1 LLKPN
6 LVEYERDTVINTH
19 PVIGAAV
26 EAFLKLGAKEVKVGE
41 GPGHRR
47 DTDGLL
53 LASGLYPFLKDTK
66 TQFVDLN
73 LDDIRRVPLQSDFMG
88 IDSLYF
94 ADTVLQSDL
103 LVSMPKLKTHHW
115 AGMTLSMKNLFGI
128 VPGIKYGWPK
138 NFLHWHG
145 IHESIV
151 DINSTVQSHFAIVD
165 GIVGMEGNGP
175 IQEPKPV
182 GVLVFGDDPVAVD
195 ATCVRVA
202 TESRKIEYLRK
213 AGEFLGILREHRS
226 ADRTKCRWFKPI
238 SSDRRLS
245 PPAELILSSKMS
257 TRLKRSSSCF
267 SSYPDFAVCFIKSFG
282 CDWRLLPWHRTPVLS
297 VVISV
302 FMLGL
307 SLGSWAGGRWISTL
321 TQRSQRSAIYFYA
334 MAEMAIGVGAFV
346 VPRLF
351 SLGEKVLL
359 NLGESNSFDYLV
371 FSAFL
376 VSVSI
381 LPWCLCMGATFPFM
395 LAFVKEV
402 YASDPKISAS
412 ISGQRNRSH
421 AGHLG
426 YGLCAG

>member
-1 LLKPN
+1 VNYPLSTQCSALTTGESALSTRSQKLSRRRFLQASSTLGLASLVDGCAERKPTWKRGGYRKSGQSRVAILKAATYDRDLTSVILDGIKSFRLDVAGKRVLLKPN

-19 PVIGAAV
+19 PAVIGAAI

-145 IHESIV
+145 IHESII
-151 DINSTVQSHFAIVD
+151 DINSSVQSHFAIVD

-175 IQEPKPV
+175 IQGTPKPV

-202 TESRKIEYLRK
+202 GLNPEKIDYLRK
-213 AGEFLGILREHRS
+213 AGEFLGILREAQIQQIGTEVSMVQTH
-226 ADRTKCRWFKPI
+226 FQ
-238 SSDRRLS
+238 
-245 PPAELILSSKMS
+245 
-257 TRLKRSSSCF
+257 
-267 SSYPDFAVCFIKSFG
+267 
-282 CDWRLLPWHRTPVLS
+282 
-297 VVISV
+297 VIEG
-302 FMLGL
+302 F
-307 SLGSWAGGRWISTL
+307 R
-321 TQRSQRSAIYFYA
+321 
-334 MAEMAIGVGAFV
+334 
-346 VPRLF
+346 
-351 SLGEKVLL
+351 
-359 NLGESNSFDYLV
+359 
-371 FSAFL
+371 
-376 VSVSI
+376 
-381 LPWCLCMGATFPFM
+381 
-395 LAFVKEV
+395 
-402 YASDPKISAS
+402 
-412 ISGQRNRSH
+412 
-421 AGHLG
+421 HLQS
-426 YGLCAG
+426 

>member
-1 LLKPN
+1 MKYQFGSQHPELSTEELTRRTGSPKVTRRHFLTVASALGASSLAGCAERKPTWKKGGYRKPDQSRVAILRAGGYDRDLTSVILDGIKSFRLDVAGKRVLLKPN

-19 PVIGAAV
+19 PSVIGAAI

-94 ADTVLQSDL
+94 ADSVLQADL

-128 VPGIKYGWPK
+128 VPGLKYGWPK

-145 IHESIV
+145 IYESII
-151 DINSTVQSHFAIVD
+151 DINSTIRSHFAIVD

-175 IQEPKPV
+175 IQGAPKPV

-202 TESRKIEYLRK
+202 GFNPEKIEYLRR
-213 AGEFLGILREHRS
+213 AGDFLGNLEEAQI
-226 ADRTKCRWFKPI
+226 
-238 SSDRRLS
+238 
-245 PPAELILSSKMS
+245 
-257 TRLKRSSSCF
+257 
-267 SSYPDFAVCFIKSFG
+267 
-282 CDWRLLPWHRTPVLS
+282 
-297 VVISV
+297 
-302 FMLGL
+302 
-307 SLGSWAGGRWISTL
+307 
-321 TQRSQRSAIYFYA
+321 QQ
-334 MAEMAIGVGAFV
+334 IGE
-346 VPRLF
+346 PL
-351 SLGEKVLL
+351 
-359 NLGESNSFDYLV
+359 
-371 FSAFL
+371 
-376 VSVSI
+376 
-381 LPWCLCMGATFPFM
+381 
-395 LAFVKEV
+395 
-402 YASDPKISAS
+402 
-412 ISGQRNRSH
+412 
-421 AGHLG
+421 
-426 YGLCAG
+426 